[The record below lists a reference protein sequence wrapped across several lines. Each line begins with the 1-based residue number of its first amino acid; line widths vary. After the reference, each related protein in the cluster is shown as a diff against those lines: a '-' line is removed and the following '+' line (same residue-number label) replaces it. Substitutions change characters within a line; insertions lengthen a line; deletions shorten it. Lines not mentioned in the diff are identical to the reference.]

1 MRNIPSLALAAVVVC
16 CGTTMAHAQHSM
28 RIGLVSVNDIQ
39 HDLANRYAEDLGKA
53 TNGAIKVEVFPA
65 GQLGAIPRQVENV
78 KLGVQAA
85 FISPPG
91 FFSGLNRG
99 FEVPDA
105 PGIYK
110 NYWHAHNAFTDP
122 EFRDKYLLLGEK
134 GGVIGA
140 MVYGY
145 GTTSIAS
152 LKPIRTLDDLK
163 GLKIRVL
170 ATKMESKLASV
181 LGMTGVPMPYGEV
194 LPALQQNTIDGCRS
208 AIAVMTGSKFFTVTK
223 PITLMDDGMIP
234 SGIWVS
240 KLWLQKLPKELQQQV
255 FKTAQSLEGWVG
267 HVAVEHAQRGEKTWK
282 ENGGEVLRLSA
293 KDQAE
298 VMRRLQPLG
307 DEFLAND
314 PATKDMYA
322 LLKKVLARVSDQPAK
337 K

>member
-1 MRNIPSLALAAVVVC
+1 
-16 CGTTMAHAQHSM
+16 M
-28 RIGLVSVNDIQ
+28 RIGLASVNDIQ
-39 HDLANRYAEDLGKA
+39 HDLAIKYAEDLAKA
-53 TNGAIKVEVFPA
+53 TNGAIKVEIFPA

-110 NYWHAHNAFTDP
+110 NYWHANNAFTDP
-122 EFRDKYLLLGEK
+122 EFRDKFLQLGDK
-134 GGVIGA
+134 GGVVGVMLYA
-140 MVYGY
+140 YGS
-145 GTTSIAS
+145 TSIAS
-152 LKPIRTLDDLK
+152 LKPIRTLDDMK
-163 GLKIRVL
+163 GLKVRVL
-170 ATKMESKLASV
+170 ASKMESKLASV

-194 LPALQQNTIDGCRS
+194 LPALQQNTIDGCRT

-223 PITLMDDGMIP
+223 PVTLMDDGMIP

-240 KLWLQKLPKELQQQV
+240 KIWLAKLPKNLQDAV
-255 FKTAQSLEGWVG
+255 AKTAHGLETWTG
-267 HVAVEHAQRGEKTWK
+267 HTAVSHAERAEKTWK
-282 ENGGEVLRLSA
+282 DNGGEVIRLSA

-298 VMRRLQPLG
+298 VTRRLAPLG

-322 LLKKVLARVSDQPAK
+322 LLLKVLARASTEPPK

>member
-1 MRNIPSLALAAVVVC
+1 MRIVGSLAFAAAC
-16 CGTTMAHAQHSM
+16 FAITTAHAQHTM
-28 RIGLVSVNDIQ
+28 RVGLASVNDIQ
-39 HDLANRYAEDLGKA
+39 HDLAIKYAEDLAKA
-53 TNGAIKVEVFPA
+53 TNGAIKVEIFPA

-99 FEVPDA
+99 FEAPDA

-110 NYWHAHNAFTDP
+110 NYWHAHNAFIDP
-122 EFRDKYLLLGEK
+122 EFRDKFVQLGEK
-134 GGVIGA
+134 GGVVGV
-140 MVYGY
+140 MLFSY

-152 LKPIRTLDDLK
+152 LKPIRTLDDMK
-163 GLKIRVL
+163 GLKVRVL

-223 PITLMDDGMIP
+223 PITLIDDGMIP

-240 KLWLQKLPKELQQQV
+240 KIWLSKLPKNLQDAV
-255 FKTAQSLEGWVG
+255 YKTAHNLESWVG
-267 HVAVEHAQRGEKTWK
+267 YTAVSHAERAEKTWK
-282 ENGGEVLRLSA
+282 ENGGEVIRLPA

-298 VMRRLQPLG
+298 LMKRLAPLG
-307 DEFLAND
+307 EEFLAHD

-322 LLKKVLARVSDQPAK
+322 LLLKVLARSSSEPTK

>member
-1 MRNIPSLALAAVVVC
+1 MRISRIFAFAVAC
-16 CGTTMAHAQHSM
+16 FGITLAHAQHTM
-28 RIGLVSVNDIQ
+28 RVGLASVNDIQ
-39 HDLANRYAEDLGKA
+39 HDLAIKYAEDLAKA
-53 TNGAIKVEVFPA
+53 TNGAIKVEIFPA

-110 NYWHAHNAFTDP
+110 NYWHANNAFTDP
-122 EFRDKYLLLGEK
+122 EFRDKFVQLGDK
-134 GGVIGA
+134 GGVVGVMLYA
-140 MVYGY
+140 YGS
-145 GTTSIAS
+145 TSIAS
-152 LKPIRTLDDLK
+152 LKPIRTLDDMK
-163 GLKIRVL
+163 GLKVRVL
-170 ATKMESKLASV
+170 ASKMESKLASV

-194 LPALQQNTIDGCRS
+194 LPALQQNTIDGCRT

-223 PITLMDDGMIP
+223 PVTLMDDGMIP

-240 KLWLQKLPKELQQQV
+240 KIWLAKLPKNLQDAV
-255 FKTAQSLEGWVG
+255 HKTALNLETWAG
-267 HVAVEHAQRGEKTWK
+267 HTAVSHAERAEKTWK
-282 ENGGEVLRLSA
+282 DNGGEVIRLSA

-298 VMRRLQPLG
+298 VMRRLTPLG

-322 LLKKVLARVSDQPAK
+322 LLLKVLARASTEPPK